1 MAGASNQTATRDE
14 PGGTVV
20 QLIRRIRA
28 WSWLA
33 NFGRFKLFAASY
45 VVLIILPLLCALAD
59 DYNRAID
66 AVTEWS
72 DKQLAGDIA
81 AAEHRPGDQPLPTTE
96 RPGLPRLFKKMKL
109 QHYLV
114 SWKMWA
120 SFVSAILLSI
130 GGIVYALFCPREIK
144 QYSLEQWKLA
154 RRQACPILT
163 DAASESGGRGIERH
177 FNAVDDGSE
186 AEYRSWDRSHRAAR
200 SVCCSGYLLGALLAG
215 VVVLAQF
222 GIVWHFVWTWVYP
235 S

>member
-130 GGIVYALFCPREIK
+130 G
-144 QYSLEQWKLA
+144 
-154 RRQACPILT
+154 
-163 DAASESGGRGIERH
+163 
-177 FNAVDDGSE
+177 
-186 AEYRSWDRSHRAAR
+186 
-200 SVCCSGYLLGALLAG
+200 
-215 VVVLAQF
+215 
-222 GIVWHFVWTWVYP
+222 
-235 S
+235 